1 MFVCFNVFY
10 RHSVISFI
18 IYGQFW
24 GHQLAALWLGVNF
37 ISMVLKHKQTKIIN
51 PLVAEHRHHSVEYK
65 FYCNRSR
72 QVPRTLHNII
82 IGNKTSL
89 RGPKHGRHFHS
100 GCKGGAVLVGV
111 PRQRDN
117 SEDAHSGDIRKPQR
131 CSRES
136 VLAL

>member
-1 MFVCFNVFY
+1 MCLFVCFNVFY

-82 IGNKTSL
+82 IGNKRHCVVPSMGDTSTPAAKGVRCSWASHFSGTTL
-89 RGPKHGRHFHS
+89 RTHTQVTFASRR
-100 GCKGGAVLVGV
+100 GV
-111 PRQRDN
+111 PGN
-117 SEDAHSGDIRKPQR
+117 PS
-131 CSRES
+131 
-136 VLAL
+136 